1 MFKVFSHQ
9 GNANQHYSEG
19 PSEWLISKT
28 KERAHVGS
36 PSLLCFLTPDVEQGQ
51 HFFIASGIANLYN
64 HCGNQLAVSQKTE
77 NSSTSRFSY
86 TTPEHMPNRC
96 SNIPQKDTCLTM
108 FIAVLFVITRN
119 WGYNLDVP
127 ELKNR

>member
-51 HFFIASGIANLYN
+51 YFFIASGIANLYN
-64 HCGNQLAVSQKTE
+64 SLEIKLAVSQITK
-77 NSSTSRFSY
+77 NSFT
-86 TTPEHMPNRC
+86 
-96 SNIPQKDTCLTM
+96 
-108 FIAVLFVITRN
+108 
-119 WGYNLDVP
+119 
-127 ELKNR
+127 